1 MNKCKSLPCL
11 NRTESNYVKLLAGL
25 IQIYKISSPRS
36 VTVDPTTPTVLTS
49 KFVYELNALCYKM
62 LVISGFDLTWDL

>member
-1 MNKCKSLPCL
+1 MQIFTFL
-11 NRTESNYVKLLAGL
+11 NRTEFNYVKLLAGL

-36 VTVDPTTPTVLTS
+36 VTVDPTTSTVLTS